1 MSVNMDRHLVETAN
15 RVTTTRNAFGDIN
28 FGATTSVDCLYRD
41 ISTLSRGNA
50 NREEVDIDGLLWFK
64 ADEEAY
70 AVRGAIYYHPD
81 EGYLRIE
88 RVVVAKRLL
97 RGAGKVFIKCE
108 VTKQRQIS

>member
-1 MSVNMDRHLVETAN
+1 MDSHLVETAQ

-28 FGATTSVDCLYRD
+28 LGATTSVNCLYRD

-50 NREEVDIDGLLWFK
+50 NREETDIDGLLWFK

-70 AVRGAIYYHPD
+70 AVRGALYYHPD

-88 RVVVAKRLL
+88 RRIVAKRLL
-97 RGAGKVFIKCE
+97 KGGATVFIKCE

>member
-1 MSVNMDRHLVETAN
+1 MDRHLVEIAQ
-15 RVTTTRNAFGDIN
+15 RVTTTRNAFGDIVY
-28 FGATTSVDCLYRD
+28 GATADVDCLYRD

-70 AVRGAIYYHPD
+70 AVRGAVYYHPD

-88 RVVVAKRLL
+88 RRIVAKRLL
-97 RGAGKVFIKCE
+97 KGATTQFIKCE
-108 VTKQRQIS
+108 VTKLRQIS

>member
-1 MSVNMDRHLVETAN
+1 MDRHLVETAQ
-15 RVTTTRNAFGDIN
+15 RVTSTRNKFGDIVY
-28 FGATTSVDCLYRD
+28 GASASVDCLYRD

-64 ADEEAY
+64 ASEEQY
-70 AVRGAIYYHPD
+70 AQRGAIYYHPD

-88 RVVVAKRLL
+88 RVIVAKRLL

>member
-1 MSVNMDRHLVETAN
+1 MSVDMDRHLVETAQ

-28 FGATTSVDCLYRD
+28 FGATTSVACLYRD

-88 RVVVAKRLL
+88 RRILGKRLL
-97 RGAGKVFIKCE
+97 RGGATKFVKCE

>member
-1 MSVNMDRHLVETAN
+1 MSVDMDRHLVETAQ
-15 RVTTTRNAFGDIN
+15 RVSTQRNAFGDIN
-28 FGATTSVDCLYRD
+28 FGATTSVACLYRD

-70 AVRGAIYYHPD
+70 AIRGAIYYHPD

>member
-1 MSVNMDRHLVETAN
+1 MDAHLVETAQ
-15 RVTTTRNAFGDIN
+15 RVTTTRNAFGDIVL
-28 FGATTSVDCLYRD
+28 GATTDVNCLYRD

-50 NREEVDIDGLLWFK
+50 NREETDIDGILWLK

-70 AVRGAIYYHPD
+70 AVRGAMYYHPD

-88 RVVVAKRLL
+88 RRIVAKRLVKG
-97 RGAGKVFIKCE
+97 GATVFIKCE